1 VPDTVVLVL
10 EADALALVVA
20 DEEDELDELEQAAAA
35 SPRHAIP
42 SAAATRL
49 RDDRK
54 VSIPRR

>member
-1 VPDTVVLVL
+1 VVLVL